1 MEEFGD
7 IYFFSPT
14 LIPSEFEKEKEK
26 KVHAEDEA
34 NFWSEHF
41 MFSWFLSRFAEKN
54 VAGFFAAAS

>member
-34 NFWSEHF
+34 NF
-41 MFSWFLSRFAEKN
+41 
-54 VAGFFAAAS
+54 